1 MDINKEKLIQHA
13 LIHNW
18 TLRAHKSYKVFKG
31 LNAEDEYI
39 VHDKDASEVLH
50 LKIEGSTDFKIL
62 ETGYDTR
69 IGFSA
74 GGYITILNDP
84 DLEVEE

>member
-1 MDINKEKLIQHA
+1 MDIDKEKLVHHP
-13 LIHNW
+13 LTHNW
-18 TLRAHKSYKVFKG
+18 TLRAHESYKVFKG

-39 VHDKDASEVLH
+39 VHDKDSSEVLH

-69 IGFSA
+69 IGMSA